1 MTAPAFNR
9 YVSWPCGV
17 QRLEELITCPQMVL
31 QSLDDGEA
39 AMSLKT
45 ALLERQEKGFV
56 NHLEQHQF
64 LLLDVKMS
72 STSLEAIVFAVPEQ
86 EFQAWIF
93 F

>member
-1 MTAPAFNR
+1 M
-9 YVSWPCGV
+9 
-17 QRLEELITCPQMVL
+17 EEITTCPWMGF

-39 AMSLKT
+39 AMSLKM

-64 LLLDVKMS
+64 LLLDVKIS

-86 EFQAWIF
+86 EFRAWIF

>member
-1 MTAPAFNR
+1 MGF
-9 YVSWPCGV
+9 
-17 QRLEELITCPQMVL
+17 

-39 AMSLKT
+39 AMSLKM
-45 ALLERQEKGFV
+45 ALLECQEKGFV
-56 NHLEQHQF
+56 NHLEQHPF
-64 LLLDVKMS
+64 LLLDVKIS

>member
-1 MTAPAFNR
+1 
-9 YVSWPCGV
+9 
-17 QRLEELITCPQMVL
+17 MVL